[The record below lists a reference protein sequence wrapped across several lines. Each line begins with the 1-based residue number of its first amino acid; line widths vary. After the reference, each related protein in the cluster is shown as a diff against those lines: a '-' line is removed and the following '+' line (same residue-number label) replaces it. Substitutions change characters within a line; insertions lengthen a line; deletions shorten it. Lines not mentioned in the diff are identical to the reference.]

1 MGTRVILH
9 IGAMKSGTTFLQS
22 SLVENQRALA
32 DAGVSFLGGSY
43 DKQKR
48 AVREVVQPAGL
59 EIKARKKSRW
69 LSLVDE
75 ALSEDRQTSIVSME
89 FLSFADDEA
98 VGRVLE
104 PLAGFDV
111 RVVVTVRDQFR
122 AIPAQWQTYTRSKG
136 RDDWSTYL
144 KHIQGTRLGLRKS
157 HALRNFRR
165 AQDVAPVLVRW
176 RARPEVDELAVVT
189 VPPPGAPR
197 VELWLRFCAAAGI
210 PPEAADLSSV
220 RDNPSL
226 GYASCDYL
234 RRINRHLT
242 KIPQGPYRL
251 AIWTLAREALVQLRE
266 EEGRPPLDRGAAAF
280 ACRRNEVIR
289 EAVTAQ
295 ANRLVG
301 TLDDLPVTDN
311 GDRPRRIDPPSHDH
325 VVRAAEVG
333 WDYSA
338 AQLDEAPGERP
349 RELDRLVAEGAR
361 LLRMAHG
368 WGQ

>member
-22 SLVENQRALA
+22 SLVQNQQALG
-32 DAGVSFLGGSY
+32 DAGVSYLGGSFER
-43 DKQKR
+43 QIR
-48 AVREVVQPAGL
+48 AVRELLQPQGL
-59 EIKARKKSRW
+59 QIKARKESRW

-75 ALSEDRQTSIVSME
+75 ASLEDRQTSIVSME
-89 FLSFADDEA
+89 FLSFADDET

-122 AIPAQWQTYTRSKG
+122 AIPAQWQTYTRSRG

-144 KHIQGTRLGLRKS
+144 KHIQGRSFGLRKRY
-157 HALRNFRR
+157 ALRNFRR
-165 AQDVAPVLVRW
+165 AQDVAPVLGRW

-189 VPPPGAPR
+189 VPPPGAPKD
-197 VELWLRFCAAAGI
+197 ELWLRFCAAAGI

-220 RDNPSL
+220 QDNRSL

-242 KIPQGPYRL
+242 KIPQGRYRL
-251 AIWTLAREALVQLRE
+251 AIRTLAREALVQLRE
-266 EEGRPPLDRGAAAF
+266 DEGRPPLDRGAAAF
-280 ACRRNEVIR
+280 ACDRNAVIR
-289 EAVTAQ
+289 EAVTAH

-301 TLDDLPVTDN
+301 TLDDLPLADN
-311 GDRPRRIDPPSHDH
+311 GDRPHRIDPPLHDH

-333 WDYSA
+333 WDHSA
-338 AQLDEAPGERP
+338 AKVEAPGQRP
-349 RELDRLVAEGAR
+349 RELEHLVAEGAR
-361 LLRMAHG
+361 LMRLANG
-368 WGQ
+368 WDQ